1 MFINKNKKILLTS
14 GCSFTDPAFYSLDTS
29 IPNDRRGGWPM
40 WPKLMADEL
49 NLDCV
54 NFAQSGAGNDFIL
67 HSLIKGLYKH
77 GDEVDTV
84 AVLWSGADR
93 LFFYNRHTSPKSDIV
108 AATFP
113 EHWSKSLHNITQEK
127 RKKDNNGL
135 YDISEKFWNSGSFN
149 WTVYHT
155 MIDNW
160 LDSMAIILD
169 LCLSKN
175 IKIVM
180 GQGVEHWC
188 FQWLDSAYAAGAI
201 PKSSVIPG
209 NVILRYTLDH
219 PSFAFLEKNQD
230 SIIGWPIFQQLGG
243 YYLEHPTFFEKY
255 VEKEKRKQNTKYHFT
270 QYHISEMDAHP
281 SKLGQ
286 ERYAKIFLEKYRE
299 LYG

>member
-1 MFINKNKKILLTS
+1 MFINKNKKILLAS
-14 GCSFTDPAFYSLDTS
+14 GCSFTDPDFYSLDDS
-29 IPNDRRGGWPM
+29 IPNERRGGWPA

-49 NLDCV
+49 DLNCI
-54 NFAQSGAGNDFIL
+54 NYARSGAGNDFIL
-67 HSLIKGLYKH
+67 HSLIKGLFNYK
-77 GDEVDTV
+77 DRVDTV

-93 LFFYNRHTSPKSDIV
+93 LFFYNQHTSPKSDIV
-108 AATFP
+108 AAALP
-113 EHWSKSLHNITQEK
+113 DHWSRSLHYKTEER
-127 RKKDNNGL
+127 RKKSNNGF
-135 YDISEKFWNSGSFN
+135 YDLSKKFWNSNSFN

-160 LDSMAIILD
+160 LNSMAILLD

-188 FQWLDSAYAAGAI
+188 FQWLELAYRQGAI

-209 NVILRYTLDH
+209 NVILRYVLDH
-219 PSFAFLEKNQD
+219 PTFAFLEENQD

-243 YYLEHPTFFEKY
+243 YYLEQPKFFTKY
-255 VEKEKRKQNTKYHFT
+255 VKKENRKKNTKYQYT
-270 QYHISEMDAHP
+270 KYHISELDAHP

-286 ERYAKIFLEKYRE
+286 ERYAKIFLEKHRE